1 MGQVKRQVWRHVHKN
16 AQTIQLALHSQPRL
30 VSGVL
35 AAKSHSQKITR
46 VLWLSKSRTKVAIMI
61 MTMMRKV
68 ARKARARA
76 RRRARERV
84 PKKQAMTMTIMMIM
98 LLLMMTMT
106 MTMIM
111 MKKAARKE
119 RARARARRRARR
131 RARVRPQRAR
141 MVRTDLVALL
151 ARSFTTKVATAA
163 RRRWISKERT
173 SHMTHSIV
181 KATT

>member
-1 MGQVKRQVWRHVHKN
+1 MG
-16 AQTIQLALHSQPRL
+16 
-30 VSGVL
+30 
-35 AAKSHSQKITR
+35 
-46 VLWLSKSRTKVAIMI
+46 
-61 MTMMRKV
+61 RKE
-68 ARKARARA
+68 RARA
-76 RRRARERV
+76 RRRARERA
-84 PKKQAMTMTIMMIM
+84 PKKQTMT
-98 LLLMMTMT
+98 
-106 MTMIM
+106 M

-181 KATT
+181 KTTT